1 MTPRIRH
8 FDHMS
13 SHSLRRSTTGPIDVH
28 AYESERRRKLR
39 PFDSIWKKFIGTV
52 ALLDFLS
59 TLMARRYFED
69 PETIT
74 AHFRIFSQNYLI
86 RFDFLKSSFSWLSYH
101 NTMFGFLFSILW
113 TVDAFQV
120 ADRHADLALA
130 EWERRNFLHT
140 VGVERHKSISARTKD
155 EMDEQL
161 KKPTLNLLDKYKQYV
176 FFFAALLWQFLLLPV
191 GFYLLIF
198 KFLRWNNA
206 ARSPDEMKALLES
219 TYHEDNLPA
228 EYRSFSNE
236 TMLSLGFAVA
246 KHTGIAVAKIAKIHR
261 KKMKKRGIREG
272 LKLGFAFALHP
283 FQTWKHSQKL
293 LYIIR
298 WIKYIIPLIGYG
310 LKIRSSCRTVIVS
323 YMQRRRQKRAESFR
337 RKQWRQMTEN
347 QRRERAA
354 KRIQSTYR
362 SYCERQAC
370 FRMMEGMKI
379 QGDEAARRLQLALR
393 SMLERARAKEQK
405 KKRELEKL
413 ERKRRHSIRFGR
425 NVVGMNEKEQA
436 RLKELR
442 METKPEIRRFDI
454 DSHLLMRPDS
464 GFQKVWAIFYF
475 TLTFLEIVAHLSNV
489 HMAKRAQKSESNVP
503 TVSLKLQNLLI
514 PDPVADLKECSCVPS
529 MKRFFKRSQPDECGP
544 FPWYCEPTYAMLQQ
558 TYSRAVLVLIER
570 IVTVMGFVFFL
581 DCPVFFFT
589 GRYHPETGVLISRP
603 WFRRWVM
610 PGIIMQMIINPQLE
624 KTAKVAVKIAKSSM
638 EGKPSVL
645 VFSFRSPSSYCA

>member
-1 MTPRIRH
+1 
-8 FDHMS
+8 MS
-13 SHSLRRSTTGPIDVH
+13 SHSLRRSTTGPIDIH
-28 AYESERRRKLR
+28 AYESERRKKLR

-69 PETIT
+69 PETTT
-74 AHFRIFSQNYLI
+74 AHLRIFSQNYLI
-86 RFDFLKSSFSWLSYH
+86 HFDVLKTCFAWLSYH

-120 ADRHADLALA
+120 ADRYADLALA
-130 EWERRNFLHT
+130 EWERRKFLHT

-155 EMDEQL
+155 ETEKQM
-161 KKPTLNLLDKYKQYV
+161 KKPALSLLEKYKQYV

-198 KFLRWNNA
+198 KFLRWNNT
-206 ARSPDEMKALLES
+206 ARSPGEMKALLES
-219 TYHEDNLPA
+219 TYHEDNLPS

-246 KHTGIAVAKIAKIHR
+246 KHSGIAVAKIAKIHQ
-261 KKMKKRGIREG
+261 KKIRKRGI
-272 LKLGFAFALHP
+272 LKLGVALALHP
-283 FQTWKHSQKL
+283 FQAWKHSQKL
-293 LYIIR
+293 LYLIR

-310 LKIRSSCRTVIVS
+310 LKIRKSFRTVIVS
-323 YMQRRRQKRAESFR
+323 YMQRRRQNKAERLR
-337 RKQWRQMTEN
+337 RKQWRQLTEN
-347 QRRERAA
+347 QRKERAA

-370 FRMMEGMKI
+370 LKMMEGMKI
-379 QGDEAARRLQLALR
+379 QGDEAARKLQLALR
-393 SMLERARAKEQK
+393 SLLEHARAKEQK

-413 ERKRRHSIRFGR
+413 ERKRRQSIRIGR
-425 NVVGMNEKEQA
+425 NVVGMAEKEQA

-442 METKPEIRRFDI
+442 LETKPETRRFDI

-464 GFQKVWAIFYF
+464 GFQKLWAIFYF

-489 HMAKRAQKSESNVP
+489 HMAKRARNSDSDAL

-514 PDPVADLKECSCVPS
+514 PDPVAALKECSCVPS
-529 MKRFFKRSQPDECGP
+529 KKGLFKRSQPEDCAS
-544 FPWYCEPTYAMLQQ
+544 FPWYCRPNYAMLQWA
-558 TYSRAVLVLIER
+558 YSGAIMFLIER

-589 GRYHPETGVLISRP
+589 GAYHPDTGVLISRP

-610 PGIIMQMIINPQLE
+610 PGIVMQMIINPQLE

-638 EGKPSVL
+638 EGKTVL
-645 VFSFRSPSSYCA
+645 LISY